1 MKVLFLDVDG
11 VLNIMS
17 ETYYSHSYLTLGS
30 DPIEPHL
37 MMRLEYIMERCPD
50 TKIVISSSWYEKQ
63 LLQKLTKVRFK
74 YIDRIIGRTPRDV
87 QPRGNQI
94 KSWLSGKD
102 IESYIVLEDEVSDV
116 CGEKC
121 DTIPIENVIEV
132 NTNEGLSHKNTIDSV
147 IALNNLKE
155 YDRMVNVLSIASYKF
170 YYNKGYRAQ
179 VSVPMKDGAIDYDE
193 LLNNWDTIT
202 IDNNS
207 LRMILSKK
215 IK

>member
-50 TKIVISSSWYEKQ
+50 TNIVISSTWYEKQ
-63 LLQKLTKVRFK
+63 LLQKLTKARFK
-74 YIDRIIGRTPRDV
+74 YLDRIIGRTPRDT
-87 QPRGNQI
+87 QFRGDQI
-94 KSWLSGKD
+94 KAWLSDKD
-102 IESYIVLEDEVSDV
+102 IESYIVLEDEISDV
-116 CGEKC
+116 CGDKC
-121 DTIPIENVIEV
+121 SAIPIKNVIEV
-132 NTNEGLSHKNTIDSV
+132 NSNEGLSHKNTIDSV
-147 IALNNLKE
+147 VELNSLKGYGGTVDKLNIE
-155 YDRMVNVLSIASYKF
+155 SYKF

-179 VSVPMKDGAIDYDE
+179 VSIPMKDDAVDYDK
-193 LLNNWDTIT
+193 LLNNWNTIT
-202 IDNNS
+202 IDNKN
-207 LRMILSKK
+207 LLMILSKK